1 MESKNIKFFTAAPSL
16 AWRRQV
22 APSLISPKQ
31 EPHEMAEKSPAP
43 SIIKVTLPTP
53 KPRPS
58 VPPPP
63 PQLPPR
69 GNDADQP
76 TKVDGGGRR
85 IRIPATCAARV
96 FQLTRE
102 LGHKTDGETIQ
113 WLLER
118 AEPST
123 ISATGTG
130 VTAVSING
138 TTKIPT
144 TENNDTLTGKRKRCD
159 CGNVKFIDAK
169 QRNNHAIR
177 ENEAKLPNNTATKLA
192 PVMSIVSPQTIMP
205 VGSMFSVPARINSS
219 LAAPSTVWL
228 IQQTPLIPSTRQS
241 AAQVNCVSV
250 RPAATFLGVPS
261 ASLIPASAANVSSSS
276 YSFGHC

>member
-1 MESKNIKFFTAAPSL
+1 MESKNIKFFTAAPPS

-22 APSLISPKQ
+22 APPLISPKQ
-31 EPHEMAEKSPAP
+31 EPHDMAEKSPAP

-63 PQLPPR
+63 QLPPR
-69 GNDADQP
+69 GNDADWP
-76 TKVDGGGRR
+76 TKVDRGGRR

-118 AEPST
+118 AEPSI

-159 CGNVKFIDAK
+159 CGNVK
-169 QRNNHAIR
+169 QRNNHVIR
-177 ENEAKLPNNTATKLA
+177 ENEAKLPNNMATILA
-192 PVMSIVSPQTIMP
+192 PVMSIVPPQTKMP

-219 LAAPSTVWL
+219 MAAPSTVWL
-228 IQQTPLIPSTRQS
+228 IQQTPFIPSTRQS

-250 RPAATFLGVPS
+250 RPAATFLGS
-261 ASLIPASAANVSSSS
+261 ASVIPASVTNVSST

>member
-1 MESKNIKFFTAAPSL
+1 MESKNIKFFTAAPPS

-22 APSLISPKQ
+22 APPLISPKQ
-31 EPHEMAEKSPAP
+31 EPHDLAEKVPTP

-58 VPPPP
+58 VPP
-63 PQLPPR
+63 QLPLR
-69 GNDADQP
+69 GNDADRL

-118 AEPST
+118 AEPSI

-144 TENNDTLTGKRKRCD
+144 TDNNDTLTGKRKRCD
-159 CGNVKFIDAK
+159 CVHVKLNDFK
-169 QRNNHAIR
+169 QRNNHPITTIR
-177 ENEAKLPNNTATKLA
+177 ENDAKLPNNMATILA
-192 PVMSIVSPQTIMP
+192 PVMSIIPPQAIMP
-205 VGSMFSVPARINSS
+205 VGSMFPVPARMNSS
-219 LAAPSTVWL
+219 MAAPSTVWL

-250 RPAATFLGVPS
+250 RPAATFFGVPN
-261 ASLIPASAANVSSSS
+261 ASLIPASATNVCSSHSP
-276 YSFGHC
+276 GHC

>member
-1 MESKNIKFFTAAPSL
+1 MESKNNKFFTAAPPS

-22 APSLISPKQ
+22 APPLISPKQ
-31 EPHEMAEKSPAP
+31 EPHDMAEKSPAP

-58 VPPPP
+58 VPRP

-69 GNDADQP
+69 GNDADRP
-76 TKVDGGGRR
+76 AKVDRGGRR

-118 AEPST
+118 AEPPI
-123 ISATGTG
+123 ISATDTG

-159 CGNVKFIDAK
+159 CGNVK
-169 QRNNHAIR
+169 QRNNHVIR
-177 ENEAKLPNNTATKLA
+177 ENEAKLPNNMATILT
-192 PVMSIVSPQTIMP
+192 PVMSIVPPQTIMP

-219 LAAPSTVWL
+219 MAAPSTVWL

-261 ASLIPASAANVSSSS
+261 ASVIPASATYVSST